1 MVPPTRKTQVR
12 GPLASAH
19 ARSDPEPE
27 SFKLVTSYTAPPR
40 PPTEPAPPPSAP
52 GKAAS
57 GPPGVGGAFIVT
69 VVEACLLASALLVAV
84 TVAVP
89 AAEAAVNSP
98 LASMLPAEAVHFTDL
113 SVAVPWTVAVN

>member
-1 MVPPTRKTQVR
+1 M
-12 GPLASAH
+12 
-19 ARSDPEPE
+19 
-27 SFKLVTSYTAPPR
+27 
-40 PPTEPAPPPSAP
+40 
-52 GKAAS
+52 
-57 GPPGVGGAFIVT
+57 
-69 VVEACLLASALLVAV
+69 LASALLVAV